1 MIENRIMKSFLIASL
16 TIVTIFYQLYLN
28 KNTTCLQIVQ
38 KPSGDTLVK
47 GNIMNGLYYKNF
59 NFISVTEKYLQGH
72 NSLNSKL
79 LITIYTNYDS
89 SNQKVDAYV
98 LKTYSCNTNYIDY
111 ISWIRDEKPKKPL
124 DKTKPFIYHPV
135 SGKINIIKH
144 GVVIRKKIDDIFAK
158 KILENALNI
167 TEWRESKWDEKSI
180 VNFSIKSNDGEG
192 KLYFGNCNERIPKTI
207 LTLFNDFGIQQI
219 N

>member
-1 MIENRIMKSFLIASL
+1 M
-16 TIVTIFYQLYLN
+16 N

-111 ISWIRDEKPKKPL
+111 ISWIRDEKPKIEPSTGAAIMPTANPASPPISPMANPIHPIVL
-124 DKTKPFIYHPV
+124 IFIICDFT
-135 SGKINIIKH
+135 GKINN
-144 GVVIRKKIDDIFAK
+144 
-158 KILENALNI
+158 LW
-167 TEWRESKWDEKSI
+167 EWMM
-180 VNFSIKSNDGEG
+180 G
-192 KLYFGNCNERIPKTI
+192 L
-207 LTLFNDFGIQQI
+207 
-219 N
+219 

>member
-1 MIENRIMKSFLIASL
+1 MKSFLIASL

-98 LKTYSCNTNYIDY
+98 LKLILA
-111 ISWIRDEKPKKPL
+111 IR
-124 DKTKPFIYHPV
+124 
-135 SGKINIIKH
+135 II
-144 GVVIRKKIDDIFAK
+144 
-158 KILENALNI
+158 
-167 TEWRESKWDEKSI
+167 
-180 VNFSIKSNDGEG
+180 
-192 KLYFGNCNERIPKTI
+192 
-207 LTLFNDFGIQQI
+207 
-219 N
+219 